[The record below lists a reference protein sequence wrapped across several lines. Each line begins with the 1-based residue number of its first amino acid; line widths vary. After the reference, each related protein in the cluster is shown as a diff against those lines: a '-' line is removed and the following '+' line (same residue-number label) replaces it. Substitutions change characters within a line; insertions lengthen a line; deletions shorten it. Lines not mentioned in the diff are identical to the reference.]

1 MLYSRTDNLIINY
14 EQNELNNYEYK
25 FITFIKY
32 NEYLFIIK
40 LGEKQKMPNKDGT
53 GPNGNGPKTGRQ
65 MGNCEGKEP
74 QELPR
79 GRGQGRGFGKRGCR
93 RRNCD

>member
-1 MLYSRTDNLIINY
+1 
-14 EQNELNNYEYK
+14 
-25 FITFIKY
+25 
-32 NEYLFIIK
+32 
-40 LGEKQKMPNKDGT
+40 MPNKDGT